1 MDNEKKV
8 KFHTRHKFGKKRKK
22 VKRSGQHETVTE
34 LASNADALADSEQH
48 DRPSEQGPI
57 EPASEKKIKSF
68 KRKADSDDSDDD
80 GEIPF
85 DADFEADVT
94 PPSLNMIVNLGCL
107 QSLVKKALCPGCKKK
122 VRTVFCYP
130 EFSPFLHFSLSVSLS
145 VCQST
150 CLSLCL
156 SVSPFLTL

>member
-1 MDNEKKV
+1 M
-8 KFHTRHKFGKKRKK
+8 
-22 VKRSGQHETVTE
+22 
-34 LASNADALADSEQH
+34 ASNADALADSEQH

-122 VRTVFCYP
+122 
-130 EFSPFLHFSLSVSLS
+130 EGKNSILLS
-145 VCQST
+145 
-150 CLSLCL
+150 
-156 SVSPFLTL
+156 